1 MDDLKRFCNTCGA
14 PLEGGEMFCTACGTP
29 VDTSQPLG
37 MPPLSQPV
45 GGPRPPAQP
54 YGYGPP
60 KKSKALPITLGVLG
74 GVAVLI
80 ILLILL
86 AGIGGSG
93 SSSGTGSST
102 GPLYSLQDYEGA
114 WQVQSVDGEE
124 IVDGQI
130 VNAWIESNK
139 LHMSTEGDSIIFELE
154 LQKDGSLRGMA
165 YPAEGAASVVVAT
178 LINDSMTMRLVA
190 DPDGQPSIALL
201 RRYIQ

>member
-1 MDDLKRFCNTCGA
+1 MDDLRRFCNTCGA

-29 VDTSQPLG
+29 VDASQPS
-37 MPPLSQPV
+37 MIPPLSQPAIRP
-45 GGPRPPAQP
+45 GPPPQP

-80 ILLILL
+80 VILILL
-86 AGIGGSG
+86 AGIGGGG
-93 SSSGTGSST
+93 SPSNPGNNAE
-102 GPLYSLQDYEGA
+102 PLYSLQDYEGA

-130 VNAWIESNK
+130 VNAWIESNQ

-165 YPAEGAASVVVAT
+165 YPAEEAASVVTAN

-201 RRYIQ
+201 SRYIQ